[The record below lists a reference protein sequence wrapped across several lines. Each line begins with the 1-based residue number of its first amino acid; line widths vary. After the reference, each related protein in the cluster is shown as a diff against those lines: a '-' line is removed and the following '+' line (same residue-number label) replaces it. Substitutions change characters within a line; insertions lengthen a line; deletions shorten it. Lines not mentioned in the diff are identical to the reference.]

1 MFKHLTIILTILVSL
16 SPALAS
22 EPMAVGEL
30 ADDSY
35 SEAGEAR
42 GQTAKFHYDNRYEL
56 PPSLT
61 VNRPNNM
68 PVTNRGAMPAGAIVV
83 FHSENCPPEWAAAT
97 WLGYSSVPDASGL
110 ITCEKQP

>member
-35 SEAGEAR
+35 SEAGEAQQQPSR
-42 GQTAKFHYDNRYEL
+42 AQFDKRQAAKPFI
-56 PPSLT
+56 
-61 VNRPNNM
+61 
-68 PVTNRGAMPAGAIVV
+68 NRGSVPAGAIIV
-83 FHSENCPPEWAAAT
+83 FHSENCPPEWTPAT
-97 WLGYSSVPDASGL
+97 WLGYSNTADASGL
-110 ITCEKQP
+110 ITCEKKP